1 VINIFQPTLG
11 ERELEAVGRVF
22 ESNWTGRG
30 KLTGQFEERFAEHL
44 GVSRSLVR
52 SVGCCSEGLFQAIEL
67 LGLGQGDEVV
77 VPSIGFVAMANAVH
91 ARGATAVF
99 CDVDPRTLNAT
110 AATIEEKLTPRTRA
124 VSILHYGGLPCELD
138 EILELVR
145 DRSLTLIEDSACSV
159 SSTYRGRACGTF
171 GTFGVWSFDSMK
183 ILVTGDGGMMYV
195 DDEDLARRLEESL
208 YLGLQTTSG
217 LASRAE
223 QRWWEFEISSFGR
236 RAIMNDIASAIGLV
250 QLERLSSFIE
260 RRREIHEQYDHELA
274 DVDAVLTPPAVPAH
288 STSSYYFYWI
298 QTEPE
303 QRDALALFLREHDV
317 YTTFRY
323 YPLHLVERYGSRE
336 SLPEAEAAARS
347 TLCIPIHQAMTD
359 GDVSQVVDAISL
371 FFRQS
376 GRRRKGPAGDTAAPA
391 GSGRPP
397 SSAQ

>member
-1 VINIFQPTLG
+1 VINIFQPSLG

-22 ESNWTGRG
+22 ETNWTGRG
-30 KLTGQFEERFAEHL
+30 KLTGEFEERFAEHL

-67 LGLGQGDEVV
+67 LGLGPGDEVV
-77 VPSIGFVAMANAVH
+77 MPSIGFVAMANAVH

-110 AATIEEKLTPRTRA
+110 AATIEEKLTPTTKA
-124 VSILHYGGLPCELD
+124 VSILHYGGLPCEMD
-138 EILELVR
+138 EIVELVGAH
-145 DRSLTLIEDSACSV
+145 DLVLIEDSACSV

-183 ILVTGDGGMMYV
+183 ILVTGDGGMMYL
-195 DDEDLARRLEESL
+195 DDEDLARRVEESL

-217 LASRAE
+217 HSSRAE

-236 RAIMNDIASAIGLV
+236 RAIMNDIGSAIGLV
-250 QLERLSSFIE
+250 QLDRLPSFIE
-260 RRREIHEQYDHELA
+260 RRREIHEHYDRELGHL
-274 DVDAVLTPPAVPAH
+274 DDLLTPPPVPEH

-298 QTEPE
+298 QTEFE
-303 QRDALALFLREHDV
+303 QRDALAHFLREHGV

-323 YPLHLVERYGSRE
+323 YPLHLVERYGWE
-336 SLPEAEAAARS
+336 GTLPHTEAASRS

-359 GDVSQVVDAISL
+359 SDVAQVVDAIAS

-376 GRRRKGPAGDTAAPA
+376 GRPGKSRAGDTAAPV
-391 GSGRPP
+391 GSRRPP
-397 SSAQ
+397 DSAP